1 MSGTGLIGP
10 DTLRLVDRLLGVPAC
25 AALTLM
31 RHSARFFR
39 RRSAPINRPPQ
50 RVLFVQ
56 LAEAGSMVIADPAMR
71 ALAARTGAQCH
82 CVTFALNRPSLAI
95 TGTVAEDN
103 VFAIRTG
110 SARELLVDAWR
121 FLRWVRRTRIDTVV
135 DFELFSR
142 LTAVLCFATGVPR
155 RTGFHRFAGDG
166 LYRGDLYTD
175 PVAFNP
181 RLHMAQNYQMLVEAV
196 LGAATSPAPAPHL
209 AIAALTPAVHPR
221 TIAAA
226 ELAAVRAQLADALQ
240 GPLAGTRLVLVNANA
255 SAMLPQRRWPEANF
269 VALID
274 ALLARRADV
283 RVLLI
288 GAADDR
294 ATTATIAAQVA
305 DPRCVDGAGLFP
317 LANLPALFSMA
328 AVMVSNDSG
337 PAHFASVTALPV
349 IVLFGPETPA
359 LFRPLGNATVISANL
374 ACSPCVNAGN
384 QRRTQCTDNQCMKR
398 ISVAEVVAATST
410 VLDAEARPPHHLRPR
425 REALAA

>member
-1 MSGTGLIGP
+1 MSSTGLIGP

-25 AALTLM
+25 AALSVG
-31 RHSARFFR
+31 RRVARFFR
-39 RRSAPINRPPQ
+39 RRSAPIAHAPQ

-56 LAEAGSMVIADPAMR
+56 LAESGSMVIADPAMR

-95 TGTVAEDN
+95 TGTVADSN

-121 FLRWVRRTRIDTVV
+121 FLRWVRRMQIDTVV

-142 LTAVLCFATGVPR
+142 LSAVLCLATGVAR
-155 RTGFHRFAGDG
+155 RAGFHRFGGDG

-196 LGAATSPAPAPHL
+196 LGTTTAPAPAPHL
-209 AIAALTPAVHPR
+209 AVAALSPVVHPR
-221 TIAAA
+221 TIAAT
-226 ELAAVRAQLADALQ
+226 ELAAVRTRLAHALQ
-240 GPLAGTRLVLVNANA
+240 APLAGTRLVLVNANA
-255 SAMLPQRRWPEANF
+255 SAMLPQRRWPEAHF
-269 VALID
+269 VELIEALI
-274 ALLARRADV
+274 ARGADV

-294 ATTATIAAQVA
+294 ATTAAIAAQVA
-305 DPRCVDGAGLFP
+305 NPRCVDGAGLFP
-317 LANLPALFSMA
+317 LAHLPALFSVA

-384 QRRTQCTDNQCMKR
+384 QRRTRCTDNQCMKR
-398 ISVAEVVAATST
+398 ISVAEVVAATSA
-410 VLDAEARPPHHLRPR
+410 VLDAEARPARRPR